1 MSLLKGRFNRLLR
14 GNLQRPLTVDDA
26 FESTRALEMLM
37 PTVTQHMVNDDFDKA
52 LVAVVTMQRHL
63 TRLEQQLRE
72 LKTKM

>member
-1 MSLLKGRFNRLLR
+1 MSLLKGRFNRMLR

-26 FESTRALEMLM
+26 FESARAVEVLM
-37 PTVTQHMVNDDFDKA
+37 PTMTKYMINDDFDKA
-52 LVAVVTMQRHL
+52 LDAVVTMQRHL